1 LRGDG
6 RGFPVGAKYMPSVSF
21 LCLEDD
27 HRPKLHQGKR
37 SVSSKYKVL
46 IMGKDNI
53 KGELST
59 FTLSKSI

>member
-1 LRGDG
+1 
-6 RGFPVGAKYMPSVSF
+6 MPSVSF

-37 SVSSKYKVL
+37 SVSSKCKVL
-46 IMGKDNI
+46 IMGKDNM

-59 FTLSKSI
+59 FTLSKLI